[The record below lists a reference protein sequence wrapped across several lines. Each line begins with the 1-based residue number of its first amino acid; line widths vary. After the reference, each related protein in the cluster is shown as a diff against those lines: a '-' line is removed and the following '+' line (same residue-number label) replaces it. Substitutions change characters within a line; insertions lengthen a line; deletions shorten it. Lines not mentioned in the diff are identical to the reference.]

1 MLKQNSFAESDGR
14 RIEFFYK
21 SFGILSGVVFVLLTT
36 LKVTWGVQLPKAGQ
50 AIQLQGQMNA
60 CVDGDSLFQFAF
72 GLSDSPTP
80 LSNKQLFQ
88 NRKCGKLPKKLVIVI
103 STVGQATIFYQNRL
117 QKRTFIKGYVTNKQP
132 FQTVRFTSTMLP
144 SFSVLSK
151 NQCKR
156 VAGCAQDVHRVGIDL
171 IALSYWGDSEESVCF
186 DAESVASN
194 TYWDALPGAGSRS
207 EGESIDNMLK
217 IYPALRTRAFM
228 HERNFFLSIVH
239 YIFIHVS
246 ELPRGS
252 IDAGQIAKTTCQKE
266 YYKFPFEKG
275 HFLKHR
281 GE

>member
-1 MLKQNSFAESDGR
+1 
-14 RIEFFYK
+14 
-21 SFGILSGVVFVLLTT
+21 
-36 LKVTWGVQLPKAGQ
+36 
-50 AIQLQGQMNA
+50 
-60 CVDGDSLFQFAF
+60 
-72 GLSDSPTP
+72 
-80 LSNKQLFQ
+80 
-88 NRKCGKLPKKLVIVI
+88 
-103 STVGQATIFYQNRL
+103 
-117 QKRTFIKGYVTNKQP
+117 
-132 FQTVRFTSTMLP
+132 
-144 SFSVLSK
+144 
-151 NQCKR
+151 
-156 VAGCAQDVHRVGIDL
+156 VA
-171 IALSYWGDSEESVCF
+171 